1 MKRHLHKILL
11 LLWLGAL
18 LGCAQQSSTTEE
30 DPSVSGKPGDE
41 TEEIPGYLVGPE
53 GIQVTPINGQATRVL
68 ISAGTGVVTGNE
80 GSYEGV
86 YITIW
91 GIEAG
96 KDSTSATFSVRLLN
110 AVRVNADGSFSMEV
124 EAAGYGELILQASS
138 QNPGLFSLN
147 LIEGGPSNSALLK
160 PFESGFTPTYFQ
172 NEVSDIFMARPSGV
186 DPEKANRLSL
196 FYSNLSD
203 AVETKTISVRMEIFN
218 IYTETLD
225 LQNYEILYFMT
236 DDGLTTQFGLT
247 SEATFTGGSV
257 LYAYNDL
264 GADSYISF
272 LVNESYEL
280 APGQSAVLSFRITNT
295 EDSNFDQSDDPS
307 FIEAQ
312 TESAI
317 SERIH
322 IFDDVN
328 DKLWGN

>member
-1 MKRHLHKILL
+1 
-11 LLWLGAL
+11 
-18 LGCAQQSSTTEE
+18 
-30 DPSVSGKPGDE
+30 
-41 TEEIPGYLVGPE
+41 
-53 GIQVTPINGQATRVL
+53 
-68 ISAGTGVVTGNE
+68 
-80 GSYEGV
+80 
-86 YITIW
+86 
-91 GIEAG
+91 
-96 KDSTSATFSVRLLN
+96 
-110 AVRVNADGSFSMEV
+110 MEV